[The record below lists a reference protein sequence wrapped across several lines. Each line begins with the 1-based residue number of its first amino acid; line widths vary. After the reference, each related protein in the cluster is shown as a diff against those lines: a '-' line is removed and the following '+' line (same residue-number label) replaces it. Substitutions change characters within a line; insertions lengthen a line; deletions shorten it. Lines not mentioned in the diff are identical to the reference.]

1 MKKQKCESCSK
12 ALISSDGTAHA
23 FVAYVDRGHVTRPSK
38 SAVRVCLESEKVFQ
52 RLTRF
57 SKKNLP
63 QGNALHER
71 IASAV
76 LSNTAEMNL
85 FEELT
90 SHQFESAVED
100 NHIHLLVKSVSTFY
114 SRQGINNIFKDK
126 RLGRV
131 LRITKHP
138 TNLSNDS

>member
-1 MKKQKCESCSK
+1 MVKKQKCEICSK
-12 ALISSDGTAHA
+12 ALLSSDGTAHA

-38 SAVRVCLESEKVFQ
+38 SAVKICLESERVFQ
-52 RLTRF
+52 RLMRF
-57 SKKNLP
+57 SKTNVP

-76 LSNTAEMNL
+76 LLNTAEMNL

-100 NHIHLLVKSVSTFY
+100 NHIHLLVKKVSTFY
-114 SRQGINNIFKDK
+114 SRQ
-126 RLGRV
+126 V
-131 LRITKHP
+131 ITI
-138 TNLSNDS
+138 SS